1 MATAL
6 IASTL
11 LTGPLPVGFEAA
23 DLDTGIAE
31 VPAFSS
37 LADLSGADLNGADLG
52 GADFVGAGLG
62 GTGFAAVGFTAGLG
76 AAFLAGAECLT
87 FDFAADFVA
96 ITILC
101 AAPWARRIAK
111 RAAPTAAPPKRIK
124 ASSLGRAH

>member
-1 MATAL
+1 L

-11 LTGPLPVGFEAA
+11 LTGPLPTGFEAA
-23 DLDTGIAE
+23 DFVTGIAG
-31 VPAFSS
+31 VPVFSS
-37 LADLSGADLNGADLG
+37 LADLMGTVLG
-52 GADFVGAGLG
+52 GAGRTGADF
-62 GTGFAAVGFTAGLG
+62 AVGFGAGLG
-76 AAFLAGAECLT
+76 AAFLETACLA

-111 RAAPTAAPPKRIK
+111 RAAPHAAPPKRIK

>member
-1 MATAL
+1 L

-11 LTGPLPVGFEAA
+11 LTGPLPAGFEAA
-23 DLDTGIAE
+23 DFDTGIAG
-31 VPAFSS
+31 VPVFSS
-37 LADLSGADLNGADLG
+37 LADLLGTDLMGTVLG
-52 GADFVGAGLG
+52 GAGRTVADLTPLG
-62 GTGFAAVGFTAGLG
+62 FGAGLG
-76 AAFLAGAECLT
+76 AAFLAGTACLA